1 MSFTAR
7 LCIAFAA
14 LVAGFGVVVSL
25 VGAQL
30 LAHQRQETLQRLS
43 QGLAR
48 HIVAQWPALSQPLDA
63 ASRPR
68 LDEVL
73 DMLMI
78 VNPAIEVYLLDT
90 SGRIRLYLGDA
101 RQLRQERVEL
111 APLRE
116 FLRGG
121 ALPIL
126 GTDPKSAE
134 GSGVFSV
141 APLNRAA
148 NGNGGYLY
156 IVLQGKASSQIAGRV
171 SLSHIWLGALSM
183 LAAALVATLTLGL
196 LTFTQLTRPLRELA
210 RAMRGYRPGKELAEA
225 EASGD
230 EVGVMAAAF
239 ADLTARIEGHLDE
252 VRENQAAHREVVA
265 NLAHDLRTPLTA
277 LHGHLEALQRELP
290 NSTTACRHLQVALTQ
305 SDKVRRLS
313 QQLFELA
320 SLQASRHAPQVER
333 FRLDEL
339 VSDAVQKF
347 DFLPGGASVSM
358 SGPSPGPVVIEGDL
372 QLIERA
378 IVNLIDNARRHAPG
392 RVQVDLQV
400 AGPFASI
407 RIEDEGPGLPA
418 ELRQRLEAGQDLR
431 DPPLRRAGGGF
442 GGLGLAIVQRIAQL
456 HGGLLRVHDVEGGGS
471 AVCLLLPLAPGG
483 GPSPAAPGSASMPA
497 VRCDNSHP
505 EARTA

>member
-7 LCIAFAA
+7 LCFAFAA
-14 LVAGFGVVVSL
+14 LLSGFGVAVSL

-63 ASRPR
+63 SSRPR

-78 VNPAIEVYLLDT
+78 VNPAIEVYLLDAN
-90 SGRIRLYLGDA
+90 GRIRLYLGDA
-101 RQLRQERVEL
+101 SKLRQDRVDL
-111 APLRE
+111 APVRE
-116 FLRGG
+116 FLGG
-121 ALPIL
+121 GTLPIR
-126 GTDPKSAE
+126 GTDPKSLDKT
-134 GSGVFSV
+134 GVFSV

-148 NGNGGYLY
+148 SSVEGYLY
-156 IVLQGKASSQIAGRV
+156 VVLQGQASSQIAGRV
-171 SLSHIWLGALSM
+171 SLSHFWLGALSM
-183 LAAALVATLTLGL
+183 LGATLATTLALGL

-210 RAMRGYRPGKELAEA
+210 RAMRGYRAGAGREHAVS

-230 EVGVMAAAF
+230 EVEAMADAF
-239 ADLTARIEGHLDE
+239 ADLTARIEGHME
-252 VRENQAAHREVVA
+252 QAQRSQSAHREVVV

-290 NSTTACRHLQVALTQ
+290 ASPTASRHLQVALAQ

-320 SLQASRHAPQVER
+320 SLQASQHVPQVER

-347 DFLPGGASVSM
+347 DFMPGGPSVSVL
-358 SGPSPGPVVIEGDL
+358 GTSPGPIVIEGDL

-378 IVNLIDNARRHAPG
+378 IANLIDNARRHAPG
-392 RVQVDLQV
+392 RVQVGMQV
-400 AGPFASI
+400 VDGPFVSI
-407 RIEDEGPGLPA
+407 RVEDQGPGLPA
-418 ELRQRLEAGQDLR
+418 ELRQRLDADQDLR

-456 HGGLLRVHDVEGGGS
+456 HGGLLRARDVEGGGN
-471 AVCLLLPLAPGG
+471 AVCLLLPLAPSED
-483 GPSPAAPGSASMPA
+483 PSLVAP
-497 VRCDNSHP
+497 
-505 EARTA
+505 